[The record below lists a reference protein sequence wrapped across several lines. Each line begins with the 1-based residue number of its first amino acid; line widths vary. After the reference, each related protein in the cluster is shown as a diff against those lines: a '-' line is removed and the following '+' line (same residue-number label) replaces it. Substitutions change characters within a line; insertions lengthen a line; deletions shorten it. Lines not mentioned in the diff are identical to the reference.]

1 MSWKKKADIQVAT
14 QDEGLGATKEIIDH
28 NYLRIYTHIIFY
40 DQSIALKYIT
50 LNTKEPKN

>member
-1 MSWKKKADIQVAT
+1 VAT